1 MRILSDSKRIVTMV
15 LSGCLLSATARGEE
29 VDFNRDIKP
38 ILSEN
43 CFFCHGPDAGKRKA
57 KLRLDSFEGATA
69 EVVVPGKPDESE
81 LVQRIFSDD
90 PEQRMPP
97 PEAKISLSAE
107 QKRLLKGWVASGAE
121 YKKHWAFVPPQ
132 KVELRGDAHP
142 LDQLVGR
149 ALEKRGMQLAPQA
162 SRTILLRRVFLDLT
176 GLPPTPA
183 QVAQF
188 IADQKP
194 GAYERLVDRLLASPA
209 YGERM
214 AWDWLDAARYADSNG
229 YQGDGERTMWPW
241 RDWVVKAFN
250 ENMPYDEFSIWQLAG
265 DLLPDASDEMKLA
278 TGFCRN
284 HPINGEG
291 GRIAEENRVD
301 YVMDMTETMGTVW
314 LGLTLNCC
322 RCHDHKF
329 DPLLQKD
336 YYKFS
341 DFFNQT
347 PVDGGGGNAQTPP
360 NLAVV
365 TDEKLAQLADLSRQI
380 DGVEERIAARKQ
392 EIVREKA
399 AGKTSPAL
407 WTTLVPQQ
415 ATALKQKLTISPGGE
430 ILAGG
435 ENPKNDTYTI
445 AGVPGLEQLAALRLD
460 ALKHDSMT
468 GGGLARS
475 DSGNFVLTE
484 IEIAVQ
490 RAAGGDPERL
500 KIAKAE
506 ATYVQGGWK
515 IEATYDGKPD
525 TGWAVYENRTVDR
538 EHAAVWRIE
547 KPDVGRGRCA
557 HGGATS

>member
-1 MRILSDSKRIVTMV
+1 MGLALSGLAAVEPVDFSREVLPVLSDR
-15 LSGCLLSATARGEE
+15 
-29 VDFNRDIKP
+29 
-38 ILSEN
+38 
-43 CFFCHGPDAGKRKA
+43 CFYCHGPDEKHRKA
-57 KLRLDSFEGATA
+57 SLRLDVESAAKAVGENGAA
-69 EVVVPGKPDESE
+69 IVSGAPEKSL
-81 LVQRIFSDD
+81 LVQRILSKD
-90 PEQRMPP
+90 PDELMPP
-97 PEAKISLSAE
+97 PEAHKDLTSAQIGTLQRWIIE
-107 QKRLLKGWVASGAE
+107 GAPWG
-121 YKKHWAFVPPQ
+121 KHWAFTPLERPALTQAGNPV
-132 KVELRGDAHP
+132 DA
-142 LDQLVGR
+142 LVGATLTR
-149 ALEKRGMQLAPQA
+149 EGLEFSPEADA
-162 SRTILLRRVFLDLT
+162 RTLLRRASLTLT
-176 GLPPTPA
+176 GLPPTPEEMA
-183 QVAQF
+183 AWL
-188 IADQKP
+188 ADTSPAAWEKQ
-194 GAYERLVDRLLASPA
+194 VDRLLASRA

-214 AWDWLDAARYADSNG
+214 AWDWMEASRYADSNG
-229 YQGDGERTMWPW
+229 YQGDSERTMWPW

-435 ENPKNDTYTI
+435 ENPKNGPYPI

-500 KIAKAE
+500 K
-506 ATYVQGGWK
+506 
-515 IEATYDGKPD
+515 
-525 TGWAVYENRTVDR
+525 
-538 EHAAVWRIE
+538 
-547 KPDVGRGRCA
+547 
-557 HGGATS
+557 